1 MNDLHSPLK
10 PLSSSLKIFGLLF
23 YIAFAVLLISIA
35 KGDVVLWLT
44 HHQTGVLNVFFKYI
58 THVGDGFVLI
68 PLALVMMYRSWM
80 HFIALLLATIIQTII
95 VQLGKQWLFASVVRP
110 RLFFAEQGIAL
121 NFIEGVDVHGFHSFP
136 SGHTAVAFTMA
147 AILIMFSSSK
157 SFQWFWFVLAI
168 LVGLS
173 RVYIHQHFAVDVFA
187 GSLIGLLSGY
197 LTYLILGRKNLKTKF
212 NKGLKDYL
220 RIAPSHN

>member
-1 MNDLHSPLK
+1 MNDLHSPFK

-23 YIAFAVLLISIA
+23 YIAFAVLLLLID

-44 HHQTGVLNVFFKYI
+44 HHQTSALNAFFKYI

-80 HFIALLLATIIQTII
+80 NFIALLLATVIQTII
-95 VQLGKQWLFASVVRP
+95 VQLGKHWLFASTARP
-110 RLFFAEQGIAL
+110 RLFFEEQGIAL
-121 NFIEGVDVHGFHSFP
+121 NFIEGVDVHSFHSFP

-157 SFQWFWFVLAI
+157 TIQWGWFILAI
-168 LVGLS
+168 FVGLS

-197 LTYLILGRKNLKTKF
+197 LAYVALGRKKF
-212 NKGLKDYL
+212 KNKLNKGLKDYL
-220 RIAPSHN
+220 RITPAHN